1 MAGGGRRLVPPEALV
16 GLRRRLDTLPG
27 RHPDRARR
35 VEQAAAL
42 YGVSATTL
50 YRQLRTL
57 HRPRPVRRADRGQP
71 RKVPLADLERW
82 CEATAALKLRTTN
95 KKGRHLSTVRA
106 LELMEQHGVETPQGL
121 IRLSPGALTR
131 PTADRYLRQW
141 GFDQLRL
148 VRGPAAVRFQA
159 RRSNELWQFDL
170 SPSDLKHV
178 PHPLWSE
185 PGRGAPTLML
195 YSVVDDRSGVA
206 YQEYRCVYGEDVES
220 ALRFLLNAMSAKAED
235 SGLVAQGIPDA
246 LYCDNGPIS
255 TSRVFQRVLDCLG
268 VRLMTHLPAGSD
280 GRRVTARAKGKV
292 ERPFRTV
299 KEAHE
304 TLYHFHKPENEA
316 EANLWL
322 HRYPATYN
330 GQQHR
335 SEPHSRTEDWP
346 ANQPEAGVRAMC
358 AWERYC
364 AFAREPERRR
374 VGGDAR
380 VSVDGAAYEVDP
392 DLAGETVLLW
402 WVLFDRDLY
411 VEHGERRYGPYTP
424 VGGPI
429 PLHRYRTRQK
439 TKGEERAER
448 IAALAERL
456 GLPRAALEGNP
467 DLAGPPAP
475 PRPEPARVPLA
486 DPDPF
491 EEIAYPNAIRAKLAI
506 ADLLGRPLARLSDEE
521 RAWINGV
528 LAETLAKAAVMARV
542 RERFLAPRA
551 PAKPLGHA
559 AATGEGNAP
568 C

>member
-1 MAGGGRRLVPPEALV
+1 MPAEALV
-16 GLRRRLDTLPG
+16 SLRRRLDAMPA
-27 RHPDRARR
+27 RHSERMALLTGT
-35 VEQAAAL
+35 AAL
-42 YGVSATTL
+42 YGVSRATL
-50 YRQLRTL
+50 YPALRHQLR
-57 HRPRPVRRADRGQP
+57 PRALRRSDCGQP
-71 RKVPLADLERW
+71 RKLPLAELERY
-82 CEATAALKLRTTN
+82 CEVVAALKLRTTN
-95 KKGRHLSTVRA
+95 KKGRHLSTVRV
-106 LELMEQHGVETPQGL
+106 LELMEQHGVETPDGHVQPPAGL
-121 IRLSPGALTR
+121 LRRT
-131 PTADRYLRQW
+131 TVNRYLRQW
-141 GFDQLRL
+141 GYDQVRL
-148 VRGPAAVRFQA
+148 TRAPAAVRFQA

-195 YSVVDDRSGVA
+195 YSVVNDRSGVA
-206 YQEYRCVYGEDVES
+206 YQEYRCVYGEDVEG
-220 ALRFLLNAMSAKAED
+220 ALRFLFNAMTAKPDD
-235 SGLVAQGIPDA
+235 SGLVLQGIPDA
-246 LYCDNGPIS
+246 LYLDNGPIAK
-255 TSRVFQRVLDCLG
+255 SRVFQRVLDCLG
-268 VRLMTHLPAGSD
+268 VRFMPHLPQGRD
-280 GRRVTARAKGKV
+280 GRRPTARSKGKV

-322 HRYPATYN
+322 HRYLANYN

-335 SEPHSRTEDWP
+335 AEPHTRSEDWL
-346 ANQPEAGVRAMC
+346 ANLPEAGVRTMC

-364 AFAREPERRR
+364 AFAREPERRV

-380 VSVDGAAYEVDP
+380 VSVDGAAYEVDA
-392 DLAGETVLLW
+392 DLVGETVLLW
-402 WVLFDRDLY
+402 WGLFDRDLY

-429 PLHRYRTRQK
+429 PLHRYRAHQK
-439 TKGEERAER
+439 TKGEERANR

-467 DLAGPPAP
+467 DLVGVAAP
-475 PRPEPARVPLA
+475 LAVRPELAKVAFA

-491 EEIAYPNAIRAKLAI
+491 QELAYPNFIRAKLAI

-521 RAWINGV
+521 RAWINSL
-528 LAETLAKAAVMARV
+528 LAETLGKAAVLARV
-542 RERFLAPRA
+542 RERFLAPRTS
-551 PAKPLGHA
+551 A
-559 AATGEGNAP
+559 AREDEGAR

>member
-1 MAGGGRRLVPPEALV
+1 VGGGGRRVVPPEALV

-27 RHPDRARR
+27 RHPDRARM
-35 VEQAAAL
+35 VKQAAAL
-42 YGVSATTL
+42 YGVSATTF

-71 RKVPLADLERW
+71 RKVPAADLERW
-82 CEATAALKLRTTN
+82 CEVIAALKLRTTN
-95 KKGRHLSTVRA
+95 KKGRHLSTARA

-121 IRLSPGALTR
+121 VRLAPGALTR

-141 GFDQLRL
+141 GFDQVRL
-148 VRGPAAVRFQA
+148 ARGPAAVRFQA

-206 YQEYRCVYGEDVES
+206 YQEYRCVYGEDVEG
-220 ALRFLLNAMSAKAED
+220 ALRFLFNAMTAKAGD

-255 TSRVFQRVLDCLG
+255 KSRVFQRVLDCLG
-268 VRLMTHLPAGSD
+268 VRLMTHMPAGSD
-280 GRRVTARAKGKV
+280 GRRVTARSKGKV

-322 HRYPATYN
+322 HRYLATYN

-335 SEPHSRTEDWP
+335 SEPHSRTEDWL
-346 ANQPEAGVRAMC
+346 ANLPEAGVRVMC

-364 AFAREPERRR
+364 AFAREPERRQ

-380 VSVDGAAYEVDP
+380 VSVDGAAYEVDA

-402 WVLFDRDLY
+402 WGLFDRDLY

-467 DLAGPPAP
+467 DLVGPPAP
-475 PRPEPARVPLA
+475 PRPEPVRVPFA

-491 EEIAYPNAIRAKLAI
+491 GEIAYPSAIRAKLAI
-506 ADLLGRPLARLSDEE
+506 ADLLGRPLARLSEE
-521 RAWINGV
+521 DRAWINGV

-542 RERFLAPRA
+542 RERFLAPRTA
-551 PAKPLGHA
+551 A
-559 AATGEGNAP
+559 AATSEGGVP

>member
-1 MAGGGRRLVPPEALV
+1 MAEGGRRSVPPEALV

-27 RHPDRARR
+27 RHPDRARM
-35 VEQAAAL
+35 VEQAASL

-71 RKVPLADLERW
+71 RKLPAADLERW
-82 CEATAALKLRTTN
+82 CEIIAALKLRTTN
-95 KKGRHLSTVRA
+95 KKGRHLSTARA
-106 LELMEQHGVETPQGL
+106 LELMEQHGVETPSGL
-121 IRLSPGALTR
+121 VRLPPGMLTR

-141 GFDQLRL
+141 GFDQARL
-148 VRGPAAVRFQA
+148 ARSPAAVRFQA

-178 PHPLWSE
+178 LHPLWSE

-206 YQEYRCVYGEDVES
+206 YQEYRCVYGEDVEG
-220 ALRFLLNAMSAKAED
+220 ALRFLFNAMSAKAEE

-255 TSRVFQRVLDCLG
+255 RSRVFQRVLDCLG

-280 GRRVTARAKGKV
+280 GRRVTARSKGKV

-299 KEAHE
+299 KEAFE
-304 TLYHFHKPENEA
+304 TLFHFHKPENEA

-322 HRYPATYN
+322 HRYLVTYN

-335 SEPHSRTEDWP
+335 SEPHSRTEDWL
-346 ANQPEAGVRAMC
+346 ANLPEAGVRAMC

-364 AFAREPERRR
+364 AFAREPERRQ
-374 VGGDAR
+374 VGSDAR

-402 WVLFDRDLY
+402 WGLFDRDLY
-411 VEHGERRYGPYTP
+411 VEHGERRYGPYIP

-439 TKGEERAER
+439 TRGEERADR
-448 IAALAERL
+448 IAALAGRL

-475 PRPEPARVPLA
+475 PRPEPARVPFA

-491 EEIAYPNAIRAKLAI
+491 EEIAYPSAIRAKLAI

-521 RAWINGV
+521 RAWINGL
-528 LAETLAKAAVMARV
+528 LAETLAKAAVMSRV

-551 PAKPLGHA
+551 PATPLGHA
-559 AATGEGNAP
+559 AGTGEGSAP

>member
-1 MAGGGRRLVPPEALV
+1 MAGGGRRTVPPEALV
-16 GLRRRLDTLPG
+16 GLRRRLDILPG
-27 RHPDRARR
+27 RHPDRARM
-35 VEQAAAL
+35 VEQAASL

-71 RKVPLADLERW
+71 RKVPVADLERW
-82 CEATAALKLRTTN
+82 CEVIAALKLRTTN
-95 KKGRHLSTVRA
+95 KKGRHLSTARA
-106 LELMEQHGVETPQGL
+106 LELMEQHGIETPQGQV
-121 IRLSPGALTR
+121 RLPPGVLTR

-141 GFDQLRL
+141 GFDQVRL
-148 VRGPAAVRFQA
+148 TRGPMAVRFQA

-178 PHPLWSE
+178 LHPLWSE
-185 PGRGAPTLML
+185 PGRGAPILML

-206 YQEYRCVYGEDVES
+206 YQEYRCVYGEDVEG
-220 ALRFLLNAMSAKAED
+220 ALRFLFNAMTAKAEN

-255 TSRVFQRVLDCLG
+255 KSRVFQRVLDCLG

-280 GRRVTARAKGKV
+280 SRRVTARSKGKV

-299 KEAHE
+299 KEAFE

-322 HRYPATYN
+322 HRYLATYN

-335 SEPHSRTEDWP
+335 SEPHSRTEDWL
-346 ANQPEAGVRAMC
+346 ASLPEAGVRAMC

-364 AFAREPERRR
+364 AFAREPERRQ
-374 VGGDAR
+374 VAGDAR
-380 VSVDGAAYEVDP
+380 VSVDGAVYEVDA

-402 WVLFDRDLY
+402 WGLFDRDLY

-429 PLHRYRTRQK
+429 PLHRYRARQK
-439 TKGEERAER
+439 TKGEERADR

-467 DLAGPPAP
+467 DLVGPSTP
-475 PRPEPARVPLA
+475 PRPEPARVPFA

-491 EEIAYPNAIRAKLAI
+491 EEIAYPNVIRAKLAI
-506 ADLLGRPLARLSDEE
+506 ADLLGRPLARLSDED

-528 LAETLAKAAVMARV
+528 LTETLGKAVIVARV
-542 RERFLAPRA
+542 RERFLTPRTV
-551 PAKPLGHA
+551 A
-559 AATGEGNAP
+559 ARSSTGEEGIP